1 MKIFLKTCR
10 KTIDKIQIQ
19 EICQKKVDISDRGA
33 ILETGLK
40 KMMERRQ
47 CVMRTRIQNNVSQLK
62 SIEKMPP
69 GDIVD

>member
-1 MKIFLKTCR
+1 
-10 KTIDKIQIQ
+10 
-19 EICQKKVDISDRGA
+19 
-33 ILETGLK
+33 
-40 KMMERRQ
+40 MMERRQ

>member
-1 MKIFLKTCR
+1 MRISKQSF
-10 KTIDKIQIQ
+10 QSYSGNFYIQ